1 MELSPHVEAIRS
13 ALRSVAGDDETTAA
27 VAERL
32 SSAIDASLHL
42 QLLDMLSQIALELTE
57 QLPSGRIELRLAGR
71 DAQLVYADSAAE
83 PTPSTSGDDD
93 GATARLTL
101 RMSEGLKVSLEA
113 AAAGQGVSTNS
124 WLVNAVKR
132 ALDQNASRKR
142 GVGNRL
148 TGYAQG

>member
-13 ALRSVAGDDETTAA
+13 ALRSVAGEDEATVA

-32 SSAIDASLHL
+32 SSAIDASLQL

-83 PTPSTSGDDD
+83 PTSSSSGDDD
-93 GATARLTL
+93 GTTARLTL

-113 AAAGQGVSTNS
+113 AAAGQGVSTNA